1 MMTTQN
7 LKWMKREESM
17 EEANKIY
24 KLDTKGKPRVWWIEY
39 DDEKYR
45 THSGIL
51 DGKIVTSGWIYAE
64 KKNIGKANQTTVKEQ
79 VELEIKSEYE
89 KKQYQGKY
97 HTSIEEAASGAKF
110 VEAMLAQKFSSKK
123 HTQYPYISQPKL
135 DGVRCLT
142 SKYHM
147 QTRNGKDFVSCPHI
161 LEELEKFFEK
171 FPDVVL
177 DGELYNHNLRDE
189 FEKIVS
195 LVRKSKPK
203 PEDIEETSKLVEYHV
218 YDIITPKQKTFT
230 GRYDI
235 ISSELSGMNK
245 IKVVYAQ
252 EAKNKEDVTLL
263 MGKYLEQGYE
273 GQMLRVDATPY
284 EHKRSKSLL
293 KNKEFDD
300 AEFKIVDIVEGVGN
314 YSKMAKSL
322 VIDLRNGITQ
332 SCGMRGKQD
341 YLKFLLDNKEK
352 YIGSDVTVRYQG
364 KTNTGKLRFPVAVC
378 VYEEGRDL

>member
-1 MMTTQN
+1 
-7 LKWMKREESM
+7 M

-79 VELEIKSEYE
+79 VELEIKAEYE

-97 HTSIEEAASGAKF
+97 HTSLEEAASGAKF

-135 DGVRCLT
+135 DGVRCLV

-161 LEELEKFFEK
+161 LEELKDFFEK
-171 FPDVVL
+171 FPDAVL
-177 DGELYNHNLRDE
+177 DGELYNHDLKHD

-195 LVRKSKPK
+195 LVRKTKPTE
-203 PEDIEETSKLVEYHV
+203 EDIIETKKFVQYHV
-218 YDIITPKQKTFT
+218 YDVVTPEPMNYTK
-230 GRYDI
+230 RYEI
-235 ISSELSGMNK
+235 ISNLTCNKSSIKLTRADLVNNEDELTSLFG
-245 IKVVYAQ
+245 Q
-252 EAKNKEDVTLL
+252 
-263 MGKYLEQGYE
+263 YLEKGYE
-273 GQMLRVDATPY
+273 GQMIRVDETPY
-284 EHKRSKSLL
+284 EHKRSNSLL

-314 YSKMAKSL
+314 WAGMAKSV
-322 VIDLRNGITQ
+322 VILLDDGSTQ
-332 SCGMRGKQD
+332 SSGMRGSFDFAKEI
-341 YLKFLLDNKEK
+341 LENRENLLDTM
-352 YIGSDVTVRYQG
+352 VTVRYQG
-364 KTNTGKLRFPVAVC
+364 KTSEGKLRFPIVTHFWKG
-378 VYEEGRDL
+378 ERDV

>member
-1 MMTTQN
+1 
-7 LKWMKREESM
+7 M

-24 KLDTKGKPRVWWIEY
+24 KLDTKGKTRVWWIEY

-51 DGKIVTSGWIYAE
+51 DGKIVTSGWIYPTE
-64 KKNIGKANQTTVKEQ
+64 KNIGKANHTTIKEQ
-79 VELEIKSEYE
+79 VSIEVNAEYD

-97 HTSIEEAASGAKF
+97 HTTIDEAAGGAKF
-110 VEAMLAQKFSSKK
+110 VEAMLAQKYNPKK
-123 HTQYPYISQPKL
+123 DSNFPYISQPKL
-135 DGVRCLT
+135 DGIRCLV
-142 SKYHM
+142 SKWHM
-147 QTRNGKDFVSCPHI
+147 QTRNGKKFFSCPHI
-161 LEELEKFFEK
+161 QEELEGFFEIY
-171 FPDVVL
+171 PDVVL
-177 DGELYNHNLRDE
+177 DGELYNHDLKND

-195 LVRKSKPK
+195 LARKTKPK
-203 PEDIEETSKLVEYHV
+203 HEDIAETAKYVQYHV
-218 YDIITPKQKTFT
+218 YDIITPKADFYSK
-230 GRYDI
+230 RYEI
-235 ISSELSGMNK
+235 ITDELSNMNSVK
-245 IKVVYAQ
+245 IVRAEIVNNVD
-252 EAKNKEDVTLL
+252 EVNNL
-263 MGKYLEQGYE
+263 MAKYLESGYE
-273 GQMLRVDATPY
+273 GQMLRVDAPY
-284 EHKRSKSLL
+284 EHKRSKTLL

-300 AEFKIVDIVEGVGN
+300 AEFRIVNIVEGVGN